1 MVLYLVNY
9 TFGQKFIRTLDKLT
23 QYIESLIFVADS
35 PITVK
40 DIKESL
46 KQSIKLKASN
56 DEVMESIATL
66 QKRFK
71 KKQYSF
77 ELVGISDGYQFMTK
91 ADYHEVVGTYLR
103 IQSKKKLS
111 RASME
116 TLAIIAYKQPM
127 TKSGIESIRGV
138 NCDYAVQKLVEKEL
152 VEILGRADTPGRPI
166 LYGTS
171 DKFMD
176 YFGIKDITDLPKL
189 KEIIVSE
196 NANSIGMEEGLNKMH
211 TEGLTEDFQ
220 FLPPA
225 IEENAEEAEAVAEEN
240 SEVVGEENA
249 NAIVDQEVEVTQA
262 IETSDVV
269 ELENEV
275 ATEDITE
282 AIITEE
288 IELKQTTDVEVLKAE
303 SPIIPPEATEV
314 YDAEVENNNQENR
327 NEQEEESVNSE
338 EN

>member
-1 MVLYLVNY
+1 M
-9 TFGQKFIRTLDKLT
+9 DKLT

-56 DEVMESIATL
+56 NEVMESIEIL

-91 ADYHEVVGTYLR
+91 AAYHEVVGTYLR

-111 RASME
+111 KASME

-225 IEENAEEAEAVAEEN
+225 LEESPNETEASEQENTEATIDEN
-240 SEVVGEENA
+240 SDAMAVQEIEVS
-249 NAIVDQEVEVTQA
+249 QA
-262 IETSDVV
+262 IETTDVADEENKAVLEESSEEVTENITESIEITDVV
-269 ELENEV
+269 E
-275 ATEDITE
+275 
-282 AIITEE
+282 
-288 IELKQTTDVEVLKAE
+288 AE
-303 SPIIPPEATEV
+303 TSKEQSIPVEATEV
-314 YDAEVENNNQENR
+314 YDTEVENNNQENR

>member
-1 MVLYLVNY
+1 MS
-9 TFGQKFIRTLDKLT
+9 KLT

-46 KQSIKLKASN
+46 KASIKLKPSN
-56 DEVMESIATL
+56 DEVMESIAEL
-66 QKRFK
+66 QKRYK
-71 KKQYSF
+71 NKRHSF

-91 ADYHEVVGTYLR
+91 AAYHDVVGMYLR

-111 RASME
+111 RAAME

-138 NCDYAVQKLVEKEL
+138 NCDYAVLKLVEKEL
-152 VEILGRADTPGRPI
+152 IEILGRADTPGRPI

-196 NANSIGMEEGLNKMH
+196 SNIGMEEGLTKMH
-211 TEGLTEDFQ
+211 TEGLTEDFR
-220 FLPPA
+220 FLPSEEPIAEEPIAEEPIAEEPIVEEPIVEEPIVEEASKTEA
-225 IEENAEEAEAVAEEN
+225 IEVA
-240 SEVVGEENA
+240 
-249 NAIVDQEVEVTQA
+249 EVEVSQA
-262 IETSDVV
+262 IETTEFV
-269 ELENEV
+269 ELEEDETALQTKMMDPAEV
-275 ATEDITE
+275 F
-282 AIITEE
+282 
-288 IELKQTTDVEVLKAE
+288 
-303 SPIIPPEATEV
+303 
-314 YDAEVENNNQENR
+314 DAEVENNNQEIR

>member
-1 MVLYLVNY
+1 MVLYLVNF
-9 TFGQKFIRTLDKLT
+9 TFGQKLKRTLSKLT

-46 KQSIKLKASN
+46 KASIKLKVSN
-56 DEVMESIATL
+56 DEVLESITEL
-66 QKRFK
+66 QKRYK
-71 KKQYSF
+71 KDRHSF

-91 ADYHEVVGTYLR
+91 AAYHDVVGMYLR

-116 TLAIIAYKQPM
+116 TLAIIAYKQPT

-152 VEILGRADTPGRPI
+152 IEILGRADTPGRPI

-196 NANSIGMEEGLNKMH
+196 NANSIGMEEGLTKMH
-211 TEGLTEDFQ
+211 TEGLTENFQ
-220 FLPPA
+220 FHPDK
-225 IEENAEEAEAVAEEN
+225 N
-240 SEVVGEENA
+240 
-249 NAIVDQEVEVTQA
+249 VEVSEA
-262 IETSDVV
+262 IETTDSS
-269 ELENEV
+269 
-275 ATEDITE
+275 
-282 AIITEE
+282 EE
-288 IELKQTTDVEVLKAE
+288 IDTETIEA
-303 SPIIPPEATEV
+303 PPESESIKSSDAIETIQPSEV
-314 YDAEVENNNQENR
+314 YDAEIENNNLEIR